1 MNLKNEEG
9 SITEIFEEVRT
20 FETEAFDPSEVE
32 DKKIPE
38 IILLVTGL
46 LLIIAAVFALIRCCR
61 RAPQEPENDT
71 EQQNSPTTEDE
82 KAPLNE

>member
-1 MNLKNEEG
+1 MNLKNEQG
-9 SITEIFEEVRT
+9 SISEIFEEVRT
-20 FETEAFDPSEVE
+20 FETEAFDPSQVE

-46 LLIIAAVFALIRCCR
+46 LLIIAAVFALIKCCR
-61 RAPQEPENDT
+61 RAPQEPENDA
-71 EQQNSPTTEDE
+71 EQQNSPTEDE